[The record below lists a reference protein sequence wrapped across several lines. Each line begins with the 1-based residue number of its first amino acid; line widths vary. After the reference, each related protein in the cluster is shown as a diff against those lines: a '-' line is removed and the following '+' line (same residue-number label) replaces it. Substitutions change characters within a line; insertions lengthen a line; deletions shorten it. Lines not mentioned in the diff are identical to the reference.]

1 MRRSSRLPLLSLAL
15 SATFLV
21 GCPDN
26 AGNPPPADHL
36 FYPIAAV
43 VAGTDARPFLYV
55 VNSNFDLKY
64 NGSTVVAIDLAP
76 LRNRARDPANCAPD
90 TESLTGAQVCRDS
103 EFITER
109 FTRKLNPFAIDAAA
123 ATYTWRDSAGTE
135 MNARRLYVL
144 VRGGNSLSWFDL
156 NPDGSL
162 DCGAPPPSGGVV
174 ESLCAARYQAGT
186 DSAQSEANTRLPFDP
201 SALSIDPGC
210 GWITVTHQS
219 TDPNLPRATLFRDSI
234 YDGRTARASAA
245 PKLINVVGNLAP
257 GLSSL
262 ALLTPTASP
271 GGGLCPESSRSTW
284 IATSR
289 SDPSFTFLQAYPGN
303 RTLSD
308 RAYLYRSNAVNI
320 TGLNTGSDS
329 RDIALDPTPG
339 QSRAFVVSRRPEALL
354 TVDLRNPNAPTVTDA
369 VALPYGPSRLAV
381 APGTA
386 SHPTL
391 VYVVSYE
398 ARAIAVVDPAEHRII
413 DQIPTHA
420 GPHDIV
426 RDPNGEFLYV
436 VDFLDASLEVIDIRP
451 TSPRYNRRV
460 LTLARQEQ

>member
-1 MRRSSRLPLLSLAL
+1 MRRSSRLPLISLAL
-15 SATFLV
+15 SAGFLA

-43 VAGTDARPFLYV
+43 VAGSDARPFLYV

-76 LRNRARDPANCAPD
+76 LRARAAAPANCQPD
-90 TESLTGAQVCRDS
+90 PESTVGAQVCRDS

-123 ATYTWRDSAGTE
+123 ATFAN
-135 MNARRLYVL
+135 NAQRLYVL
-144 VRGGNSLSWFDL
+144 VRGGNSLSWFDV
-156 NPDGSL
+156 NADGSL
-162 DCGAPPPSGGVV
+162 DCGAPAPSGGVV
-174 ESLCAARYQAGT
+174 DSFCASRYQAGT
-186 DSAQSEANTRLPFDP
+186 DPAQSEANTRLPFDP
-201 SALSIDPGC
+201 AALSIDPDC

-219 TDPNLPRATLFRDSI
+219 TDPNLPRATLFRDAI

-245 PKLINVVGNLAP
+245 PKLLNVVGNLAP
-257 GLSSL
+257 GLSSV
-262 ALLTPTASP
+262 ALLPRAANP
-271 GGGLCPESSRSTW
+271 GSERCPESSRSTW

-289 SDPSFTFLQAYPGN
+289 ADPSFTFLQAYPGN
-303 RTLSD
+303 RALGD
-308 RAYLYRSNAVNI
+308 NRAYLYRSNAVNI
-320 TGLNTGSDS
+320 TGLNTGADS
-329 RDIALDPTPG
+329 RAIALDPTPG

-354 TVDLRNPNAPTVTDA
+354 TVDLRNVNAPTITDA

-386 SHPTL
+386 DHPTL
-391 VYVVSYE
+391 VYVVSYDG
-398 ARAIAVVDPAEHRII
+398 RAIAVVDPAEHRVVE
-413 DQIPTHA
+413 QIPTYA

-426 RDPNGEFLYV
+426 RDPNGEFMYV

-451 TSPRYNRRV
+451 TVNRAPNPRYNHRV